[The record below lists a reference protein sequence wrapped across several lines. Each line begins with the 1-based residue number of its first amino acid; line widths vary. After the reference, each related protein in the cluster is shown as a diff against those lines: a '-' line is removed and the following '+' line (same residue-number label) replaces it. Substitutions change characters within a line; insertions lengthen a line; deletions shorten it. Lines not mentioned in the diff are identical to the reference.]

1 MLQQLQ
7 PLLGFLF
14 IPLFV
19 KIKASDPA
27 LVGSL
32 QQRIT
37 HRRGYIVPLNT
48 RFTLSC
54 PFETPFYKWSRPEY
68 PSHLFDETKNVT
80 IMADSLDISGRYQ
93 CSAVN
98 GFGNS
103 LAEMAVR
110 VIETLMPLLQP
121 PAFIDDLFYSP
132 YVFPFAD
139 FSSPDLKK
147 ECALTRDG
155 NINEAGKF
163 KETLTAF
170 SFILAGPCFL
180 HSYADAE
187 LLLTR
192 YWGEDALLDCS
203 SVTADGRT
211 YQLNYAW
218 EFYKQGH
225 PPGSAGRGERTP
237 LRTLRSAM
245 QMPTS
250 NAAAAAAA
258 TAVGP
263 IAGVTAGGVSLSP
276 GTDVA
281 RFSDAQLPLRKV
293 TLNSA
298 GEYRCSVT
306 NPSPNPSVINV
317 PKITRKFRLHVIPR
331 SEGVVIEGE
340 HEVSVN
346 VKSGDDLIQACRVN
360 AEQHR
365 SVTIRWGKTIDTE
378 SGAAERNPDQE
389 VIRFSNM
396 AFVVFPSVSASDIR
410 NNPDTLPNPVAVSEP
425 GSSESR
431 LLIRKATIHDSGL
444 YICSVLTES
453 GRDDRK
459 LVRVSIKG
467 ELIGQGLTFAVC
479 PNLIR
484 NGVPQHQLLDS
495 QAQGMK
501 DDSASNFPHRL
512 TLYIAAPVAVFL
524 ICLSVICYCL
534 ISRHT
539 RRTQQLNGNSYARAT
554 LPSGQQRT
562 SARPEHASAVSNN
575 SMGAYRAGVNGKTVL
590 TPNSNAPLDHR
601 AHSTQGKNLG
611 SPVANPIIYSS
622 STGSHSLSG
631 ASTSTPGSMLLA
643 NTIVQVMPPD
653 GSGYPMMKPNGH
665 PHNGCP
671 AVTVTGPHEH
681 YNSPGMMY
689 VPTGMTGVYHDYSG
703 QQVTQQ
709 AG

>member
-1 MLQQLQ
+1 
-7 PLLGFLF
+7 
-14 IPLFV
+14 
-19 KIKASDPA
+19 
-27 LVGSL
+27 
-32 QQRIT
+32 
-37 HRRGYIVPLNT
+37 
-48 RFTLSC
+48 
-54 PFETPFYKWSRPEY
+54 
-68 PSHLFDETKNVT
+68 
-80 IMADSLDISGRYQ
+80 
-93 CSAVN
+93 
-98 GFGNS
+98 
-103 LAEMAVR
+103 
-110 VIETLMPLLQP
+110 
-121 PAFIDDLFYSP
+121 
-132 YVFPFAD
+132 
-139 FSSPDLKK
+139 
-147 ECALTRDG
+147 
-155 NINEAGKF
+155 
-163 KETLTAF
+163 
-170 SFILAGPCFL
+170 
-180 HSYADAE
+180 
-187 LLLTR
+187 
-192 YWGEDALLDCS
+192 
-203 SVTADGRT
+203 
-211 YQLNYAW
+211 
-218 EFYKQGH
+218 
-225 PPGSAGRGERTP
+225 
-237 LRTLRSAM
+237 
-245 QMPTS
+245 
-250 NAAAAAAA
+250 
-258 TAVGP
+258 
-263 IAGVTAGGVSLSP
+263 
-276 GTDVA
+276 
-281 RFSDAQLPLRKV
+281 
-293 TLNSA
+293 
-298 GEYRCSVT
+298 
-306 NPSPNPSVINV
+306 
-317 PKITRKFRLHVIPR
+317 
-331 SEGVVIEGE
+331 
-340 HEVSVN
+340 
-346 VKSGDDLIQACRVN
+346 
-360 AEQHR
+360 
-365 SVTIRWGKTIDTE
+365 
-378 SGAAERNPDQE
+378 
-389 VIRFSNM
+389 M

-459 LVRVSIKG
+459 LVRVSIK
-467 ELIGQGLTFAVC
+467 
-479 PNLIR
+479 
-484 NGVPQHQLLDS
+484 DS

>member
-1 MLQQLQ
+1 MRFHLQSQYCSDVMLRQLQ

-14 IPLFV
+14 LPLLV
-19 KIKASDPA
+19 KIRASDPA
-27 LVGSL
+27 LVGNL

-37 HRRGYIVPLNT
+37 HRRGYMVPINT
-48 RFTLSC
+48 QITLSC

-68 PSHLFDETKNVT
+68 PSHLFDETKNIT
-80 IMADSLDISGRYQ
+80 ILADSLDVSGRYQ

-110 VIETLMPLLQP
+110 VIDIT
-121 PAFIDDLFYSP
+121 
-132 YVFPFAD
+132 
-139 FSSPDLKK
+139 SPDLKK
-147 ECALTRDG
+147 ECALSRDG
-155 NINEAGKF
+155 NINEAG
-163 KETLTAF
+163 
-170 SFILAGPCFL
+170 PCFL
-180 HSYADAE
+180 HSYSDAE
-187 LLLTR
+187 LVLTR

-225 PPGSAGRGERTP
+225 APGSSVSGERTP

-250 NAAAAAAA
+250 NAA
-258 TAVGP
+258 VGQIP
-263 IAGVTAGGVSLSP
+263 GITTGGISVSP
-276 GTDVA
+276 GADVA

-298 GEYRCSVT
+298 GEYRCTVT
-306 NPSPNPSVINV
+306 NPSPNPSVVNV

-331 SEGVVIEGE
+331 SEGAVIEGD
-340 HEVSVN
+340 HEISVN
-346 VKSGDDLIQACRVN
+346 AKSGDDLIQTCRVN

-365 SVTIRWGKTIDTE
+365 SVTIRWGKTID
-378 SGAAERNPDQE
+378 AEAGDVEQNPEQE
-389 VIRFSNM
+389 VIRLSNM

-410 NNPDTLPNPVAVSEP
+410 NNPDNLPSPVAVSEP

-431 LLIRKATIHDSGL
+431 LLIRKASARDSGL

-459 LVRVSIKG
+459 LVRVNIK
-467 ELIGQGLTFAVC
+467 
-479 PNLIR
+479 
-484 NGVPQHQLLDS
+484 DS
-495 QAQGMK
+495 RSQEMK
-501 DDSASNFPHRL
+501 DANANSFPHRL

-524 ICLSVICYCL
+524 ICLCVISYCL
-534 ISRHT
+534 ISRRT
-539 RRTQQLNGNSYARAT
+539 RRAQQMNGNSHARAT

-562 SARPEHASAVSNN
+562 GARPEHASAASSN
-575 SMGAYRAGVNGKTVL
+575 SMAAYRAGTNGKTLL
-590 TPNSNAPLDHR
+590 TPNSNAPPDHR
-601 AHSTQGKNLG
+601 AHSTQGNNLG
-611 SPVANPIIYSS
+611 SPVSNPIIYSS

-653 GSGYPMMKPNGH
+653 GSGYPLMKPNGH

-671 AVTVTGPHEH
+671 AVTLTGPHEH

>member
-1 MLQQLQ
+1 MLRQLQ

-14 IPLFV
+14 LPLLV
-19 KIKASDPA
+19 KIRASDPA
-27 LVGSL
+27 LVGNL

-37 HRRGYIVPLNT
+37 HRRGYMVPINT
-48 RFTLSC
+48 QITLSC

-68 PSHLFDETKNVT
+68 PSHLFDETKNIT
-80 IMADSLDISGRYQ
+80 ILADSLDVSGRYQ

-110 VIETLMPLLQP
+110 VIDIT
-121 PAFIDDLFYSP
+121 
-132 YVFPFAD
+132 
-139 FSSPDLKK
+139 SPDLKK
-147 ECALTRDG
+147 ECALSRDG
-155 NINEAGKF
+155 NINEAG
-163 KETLTAF
+163 
-170 SFILAGPCFL
+170 PCFL
-180 HSYADAE
+180 HSYSDAE
-187 LLLTR
+187 LVLTR

-225 PPGSAGRGERTP
+225 APGSSVSGERTP

-250 NAAAAAAA
+250 NAA
-258 TAVGP
+258 VGQIP
-263 IAGVTAGGVSLSP
+263 GITTGGISVSP
-276 GTDVA
+276 GADVA

-298 GEYRCSVT
+298 GEYRCTVT
-306 NPSPNPSVINV
+306 NPSPNPSVVNV

-331 SEGVVIEGE
+331 SEGAVIEGD
-340 HEVSVN
+340 HEISVN
-346 VKSGDDLIQACRVN
+346 AKSGDDLIQTCRVN

-365 SVTIRWGKTIDTE
+365 SVTIRWGKTID
-378 SGAAERNPDQE
+378 AEAGDVEQNPEQE
-389 VIRFSNM
+389 VIRLSNM

-410 NNPDTLPNPVAVSEP
+410 NNPDNLPSPVAVSEP

-431 LLIRKATIHDSGL
+431 LLIRKASARDSGL

-459 LVRVSIKG
+459 LVRVNIK
-467 ELIGQGLTFAVC
+467 
-479 PNLIR
+479 
-484 NGVPQHQLLDS
+484 DS
-495 QAQGMK
+495 RSQEMK
-501 DDSASNFPHRL
+501 DANANSFPHRL

-524 ICLSVICYCL
+524 ICLCVISYCL
-534 ISRHT
+534 ISRRT
-539 RRTQQLNGNSYARAT
+539 RRAQQMNGNSHARAT

-562 SARPEHASAVSNN
+562 GARPEHASAASSN
-575 SMGAYRAGVNGKTVL
+575 SMAAYRAGTNGKTLL
-590 TPNSNAPLDHR
+590 TPNSNAPPDHR
-601 AHSTQGKNLG
+601 AHSTQGNNLG
-611 SPVANPIIYSS
+611 SPVSNPIIYSS

-653 GSGYPMMKPNGH
+653 GSGYPLMKPNGH

-671 AVTVTGPHEH
+671 AVTLTGPHEH